1 MPVAGYL
8 SIIHMMNSITNMSNI
23 NRRNFLQTTSAAGV
37 AWLAASG
44 SPAGQLS
51 AQTVEARIE
60 VLLHEPV
67 GTIAPEIYGHFVEHL
82 GGVVYDGIWVDEQS
96 AIPHVN
102 GIRKQL
108 VDALRKVK
116 PGMIRWPGGCFADTY
131 DWRDGTGPRDKRPKR
146 TNFWLEAQE
155 WPRNGSRSGPQGYDP
170 NRFGTVDFARLCR
183 LTGGRPYFAAN
194 LRSLPAQEFWHWV
207 EYCNSPAGSTTLAAL
222 RAADGEA
229 NPLGVRFWGVGNES
243 WGCGGNFDADD
254 YAAEFNRYT
263 AWIPSYG
270 VGPALVASGGNE
282 GSAEWTRRLFAKLS
296 RLGTLDRMWGLSLHH
311 YSWNASGGR
320 TEDWTAGKRD
330 ALRFDA
336 EQYYDIL
343 RQADETES
351 MIEAQWIVMGESD
364 PHHRTK
370 LVVDE
375 WGAWYASGTEPFA
388 EALLGQQNTMRD
400 AVLAGL
406 TLDIF
411 NRHADKVAMAS
422 VAQLVNCLQ
431 SLFLAHEDRF
441 CLTPTYH
448 VFDLYSPH
456 QGAQSVR
463 TVVSA
468 PETGYARNGKPASFR
483 GLNGSASIR
492 GSQLTLTVTNPSL
505 DRTREAEI
513 VVRGGAPRSVAAV
526 MLAESDAH
534 AHNSFEAPR
543 AVEPKE
549 VAVTVRGPGTVFSF
563 PPASVT
569 RLTFTLSNG

>member
-1 MPVAGYL
+1 MD
-8 SIIHMMNSITNMSNI
+8 NSITDMERV
-23 NRRNFLQTTSAAGV
+23 NRRDFLRAASAAGT
-37 AWLAASG
+37 AWLA
-44 SPAGQLS
+44 SPGMPGGRLS
-51 AQTVEARIE
+51 AQPAEARIE
-60 VLLHEPV
+60 VLLNEPV

-82 GGVVYDGIWVDEQS
+82 GGVVYDGIWVGEQA
-96 AIPHVN
+96 AIPHQN

-131 DWRDGTGPRDKRPKR
+131 DWRDGTGPRDQRPKR

-155 WPRNGSRSGPQGYDP
+155 WSKNANRTGPQGYDP
-170 NRFGTVDFARLCR
+170 NQFGTVDFARLCR
-183 LTGGRPYFAAN
+183 ITGSKPYFAAN
-194 LRSLPAQEFWHWV
+194 LRSLPAQEFWRWV

-222 RAADGEA
+222 RAADGET

-243 WGCGGNFDADD
+243 WGCGGNFDPED
-254 YAAEFNRYT
+254 YASEFDRYT

-270 VGPALVASGGNE
+270 VGTALVASGGNE
-282 GSAEWTRRLFAKLS
+282 GSADWTRRLLAKLA
-296 RLGTLDRMWGLSLHH
+296 RQGTLNRMWGLSLHH

-320 TEDWTAGKRD
+320 TNDWVAGKRD

-343 RQADETES
+343 RQADETER
-351 MIEAQWIVMGESD
+351 MIEEQWTVMGESD
-364 PHHRTK
+364 ARHRTK

-375 WGAWYASGTEPFA
+375 WGAWYASGTEPFP

-431 SLFLAHEDRF
+431 SLFLAHEDKF

-448 VFDLYSPH
+448 VFDMYSSH
-456 QGAQSVR
+456 QGARSVR

-468 PETGYARNGKPASFR
+468 PETSYSRNGSQASFR
-483 GLNGSASIR
+483 GLNGSASVN
-492 GSQLTLTVTNPSL
+492 GNQLTLTVTNPSMEQA
-505 DRTREAEI
+505 REAEI
-513 VVRGGAPRSVAAV
+513 VVRGGTVRSAAALV
-526 MLAESDAH
+526 LAERDAH
-534 AHNSFEAPR
+534 AHNSFESPR
-543 AVEPKE
+543 EVEPKTA
-549 VAVTVRGPGTVFSF
+549 AVSVKGSGAVFAF
-563 PPASVT
+563 PPASVV
-569 RLTFTLSNG
+569 RITFGMG

>member
-1 MPVAGYL
+1 ME
-8 SIIHMMNSITNMSNI
+8 TI
-23 NRRNFLQTTSAAGV
+23 NRRNFLRAASAAGT
-37 AWLAASG
+37 AWLA
-44 SPAGQLS
+44 SPGAPGGRLS
-51 AQTVEARIE
+51 AQTAEARID
-60 VLLHEPV
+60 VLLNEPV
-67 GTIAPEIYGHFVEHL
+67 GAIAPEIYGHFVEHL
-82 GGVVYDGIWVDEQS
+82 GGVVYDGIWVGEQP

-108 VDALRKVK
+108 VDALKKVK

-155 WPRNGSRSGPQGYDP
+155 WSGNANHNGPQGYDP
-170 NRFGTVDFARLCR
+170 NQFGTVDFARLCR
-183 LTGGRPYFAAN
+183 LTGSKPYFAAN
-194 LRSLPAQEFWHWV
+194 LRSLPAQEFWRWM
-207 EYCNSPAGSTTLAAL
+207 EYCNSPEGSTTLAAL
-222 RAADGEA
+222 RAADGET
-229 NPLGVRFWGVGNES
+229 NPLGVRYWGVGNES
-243 WGCGGNFDADD
+243 WGCGGNFDPED
-254 YAAEFNRYT
+254 YASEFNRYT
-263 AWIPSYG
+263 AWVPSYG

-282 GSAEWTRRLFAKLS
+282 GSSDWTRRLFAKLS
-296 RLGTLDRMWGLSLHH
+296 RLGTLNRMWGLSLHH

-320 TEDWTAGKRD
+320 TDDWAAGKRD

-343 RQADETES
+343 RQADETEA
-351 MIEAQWIVMGESD
+351 MIAAQWTVMGESD
-364 PHHRTK
+364 ARHRTR

-375 WGAWYASGTEPFA
+375 WGALYAGGTEPFP

-431 SLFLAHEDRF
+431 SLFLAHEDKF
-441 CLTPTYH
+441 CVTPTYH

-456 QGAQSVR
+456 QGARSVR

-468 PETGYARNGKPASFR
+468 PETSYSRNGRQAGFR
-483 GLNGSASIR
+483 GLNGSASVN

-505 DRTREAEI
+505 DQAREAEI
-513 VVRGGAPRSVAAV
+513 TVRGGTVRSAAGM
-526 MLAESDAH
+526 MLAENDAH
-534 AHNSFEAPR
+534 AHNSLEAPR
-543 AVEPKE
+543 AVEPKA
-549 VAVTVRGPGTVFSF
+549 VAVTVKGSGAVFQF

-569 RLTFTLSNG
+569 RIAFTLG

>member
-1 MPVAGYL
+1 ME
-8 SIIHMMNSITNMSNI
+8 TI
-23 NRRNFLQTTSAAGV
+23 NRRNFLRAASAAGT
-37 AWLAASG
+37 AWLA
-44 SPAGQLS
+44 SPGAPGGRLS
-51 AQTVEARIE
+51 AQTAEARID
-60 VLLHEPV
+60 VLLNEPV
-67 GTIAPEIYGHFVEHL
+67 GAIAPEIYGHFVEHL
-82 GGVVYDGIWVDEQS
+82 GGVVYDGIWVGEQP

-108 VDALRKVK
+108 VDALKKVK

-155 WPRNGSRSGPQGYDP
+155 WSGNANHNGPQGYDP
-170 NRFGTVDFARLCR
+170 NQFGTVDFARLCR
-183 LTGGRPYFAAN
+183 LTGSKPYFAAN
-194 LRSLPAQEFWHWV
+194 LRSLPAQEFWRWM
-207 EYCNSPAGSTTLAAL
+207 EYCNSPEGSTTLAAL
-222 RAADGEA
+222 RAADGET
-229 NPLGVRFWGVGNES
+229 NPLGVRYWGVGNES
-243 WGCGGNFDADD
+243 WGCGGNFDPED
-254 YAAEFNRYT
+254 YASEFNRYT
-263 AWIPSYG
+263 AWVPSYG

-282 GSAEWTRRLFAKLS
+282 GSSDWTRRLFAKLS
-296 RLGTLDRMWGLSLHH
+296 RLGTLNRMWGLSLHH

-320 TEDWTAGKRD
+320 TDDWAAGKRV

-343 RQADETES
+343 RQADETEA
-351 MIEAQWIVMGESD
+351 MIAAQWTVMGESD
-364 PHHRTK
+364 ARHRTR

-375 WGAWYASGTEPFA
+375 WGAWYAGGTEPFP

-431 SLFLAHEDRF
+431 SLFLAHEDKF
-441 CLTPTYH
+441 CVTPTYH

-456 QGAQSVR
+456 QGARSVR

-468 PETGYARNGKPASFR
+468 PETSYSRNGRQAGFR
-483 GLNGSASIR
+483 GLNGSASVN

-505 DRTREAEI
+505 DQAREAEI
-513 VVRGGAPRSVAAV
+513 TVRGGTVRSAAGM
-526 MLAESDAH
+526 MLAENDAH
-534 AHNSFEAPR
+534 AHNSLEAPR
-543 AVEPKE
+543 AVEPKA
-549 VAVTVRGPGTVFSF
+549 VAVTVKGSGAVFQF

-569 RLTFTLSNG
+569 RIAFTLG

>member
-1 MPVAGYL
+1 MENLNRRQFLRAGAVAG
-8 SIIHMMNSITNMSNI
+8 
-23 NRRNFLQTTSAAGV
+23 A
-37 AWLAASG
+37 AWLAAPG
-44 SPAGQLS
+44 TRRGRLS
-51 AQTVEARIE
+51 AQPAEARID
-60 VLLHEPV
+60 VLLNEHV

-82 GGVVYDGIWVDEQS
+82 GGVVYDGIWVGEQT
-96 AIPHVN
+96 AIPHTN
-102 GIRKQL
+102 GIRKEL

-155 WPRNGSRSGPQGYDP
+155 WPKEVSHDGPQGYDP
-170 NRFGTVDFARLCR
+170 NQFGTVDFARLCR
-183 LTGGRPYFAAN
+183 LTGGKPYFAAN
-194 LRSLPAQEFWHWV
+194 LRSLPAQEFGRWV
-207 EYCNSPAGSTTLAAL
+207 EYCNSPAGTTTLAVL
-222 RAADGEA
+222 RAADGET

-243 WGCGGNFDADD
+243 WGCGGNFDPED
-254 YAAEFNRYT
+254 YASEFDRYT
-263 AWIPSYG
+263 AWVPSYG
-270 VGPALVASGGNE
+270 VGTALVASGGNE
-282 GSAEWTRRLFAKLS
+282 GSADWTRRLFAKLA
-296 RLGTLDRMWGLSLHH
+296 RMGTLNRLWGLSLHH

-320 TEDWTAGKRD
+320 TNDWMAGKRD

-351 MIEAQWIVMGESD
+351 MIQEQWTVMGESD
-364 PHHRTK
+364 ARHRAK

-375 WGAWYASGTEPFA
+375 WGAWYASGTEPFPQ
-388 EALLGQQNTMRD
+388 ALLGQQNTMRD

-431 SLFLAHEDRF
+431 SLFLAHGNKF
-441 CLTPTYH
+441 CVTPTYH
-448 VFDLYSPH
+448 VFDMYSPH
-456 QGAQSVR
+456 QGGNSVR

-468 PETGYARNGKPASFR
+468 PETSYSRNGRQASFR
-483 GLNGSASIR
+483 GLNGSASVS
-492 GSQLTLTVTNPSL
+492 GDQLTLTVTNPSMEQ
-505 DRTREAEI
+505 TREAEI
-513 VVRGGAPRSVAAV
+513 VIRGGTVQSAAGV
-526 MLAESDAH
+526 MLAEKDVH

-543 AVEPKE
+543 EVEPKA
-549 VAVTVRGPGTVFSF
+549 VAVSVKAAGTVFSF

-569 RLTFTLSNG
+569 RITFRLG